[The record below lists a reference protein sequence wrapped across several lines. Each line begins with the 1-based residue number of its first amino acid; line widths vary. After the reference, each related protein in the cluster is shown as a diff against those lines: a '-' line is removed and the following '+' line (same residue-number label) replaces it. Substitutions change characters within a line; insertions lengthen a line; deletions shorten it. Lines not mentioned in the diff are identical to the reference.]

1 MVLLSYNVA
10 VKTDWYMYCIFTLQ
24 MTTFYSIHAF
34 REEDAD
40 FEDEDGFFAL
50 YSTFEKACDAM
61 DKKILDYIARM
72 DRVVISDLVFDP
84 PDREPLRKEMET
96 KDWVRYSYLND
107 RKFTI
112 CKATV
117 VE

>member
-1 MVLLSYNVA
+1 MA
-10 VKTDWYMYCIFTLQ
+10 
-24 MTTFYSIHAF
+24 TFYSVHI
-34 REEDAD
+34 
-40 FEDEDGFFAL
+40 FEDSDYDNDIGYFKL
-50 YSTFEKACDAM
+50 YTTFEKACDAM

-72 DRVVISDLVFDP
+72 DRVVISDLVFDA

-96 KDWVRYSYLND
+96 RDWVRYYYLND